1 MEWGQKFLGAGEAFL
16 GEEAVELRAI
26 LAETTAKFFDSY
38 HHSNMEVSL
47 NIMVDALAL
56 FPHCVRPNFTQPAFP
71 TVTSLPPRSPSA

>member
-38 HHSNMEVSL
+38 HHSNMELSL
-47 NIMVDALAL
+47 NIVVDASAM
-56 FPHCVRPNFTQPAFP
+56 FPHCVGPASTQPAFP

>member
-38 HHSNMEVSL
+38 HHSNMEVMSSSW
-47 NIMVDALAL
+47 
-56 FPHCVRPNFTQPAFP
+56 FKPRPFST
-71 TVTSLPPRSPSA
+71 LC

>member
-47 NIMVDALAL
+47 NIMVHTLAL
-56 FPHCVRPNFTQPAFP
+56 FPHCVRPSSTHSQP
-71 TVTSLPPRSPSA
+71 SPL